1 MGGSVDPPAI
11 TQYPLYEERTCP
23 VCVEVEGG
31 GVVLTDMVVWTEAHF
46 FSTGLLLQGKGWDH
60 TELSRHH
67 LLSFVVSAG
76 DK

>member
-1 MGGSVDPPAI
+1 MSRVCRGG
-11 TQYPLYEERTCP
+11 
-23 VCVEVEGG
+23 GG
-31 GVVLTDMVVWTEAHF
+31 GVVLTDMVVWTEAHFF